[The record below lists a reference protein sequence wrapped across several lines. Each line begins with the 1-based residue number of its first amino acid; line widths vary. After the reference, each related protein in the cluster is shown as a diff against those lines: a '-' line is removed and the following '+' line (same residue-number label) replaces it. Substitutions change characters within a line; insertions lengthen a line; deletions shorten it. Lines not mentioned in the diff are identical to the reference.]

1 MPLNADEA
9 ATRGEATGPWLA
21 EHVSGLLAFF
31 VSFVIVAATWTGHHP
46 PAVPRRRAAVAAS
59 HLAQHR
65 LGAEHRV
72 PPAPVRDDLP
82 ATHRSLGPGALRRH
96 PPGQPAHAHAGSR
109 GSPRPSARGGAR
121 RVAIRPECARGRP
134 SGLSL

>member
-82 ATHRSLGPGALRRH
+82 APDRPLWTRPVRRH
-96 PPGQPAHAHAGSR
+96 DAGEPAHAHR
-109 GSPRPSARGGAR
+109 D
-121 RVAIRPECARGRP
+121 VV
-134 SGLSL
+134 